1 MYRITVTDAQPT
13 AHDRIE
19 FSCSIETSDDGTNW
33 TPLAGAPT
41 TLPLPLSAVR
51 DALRS
56 NVLDTD
62 KRAALLELIRTEAR
76 SLNMII
82 EAAAIEAIED
92 LLPAGWPV
100 TVDL

>member
-1 MYRITVTDAQPT
+1 MYRITVTDAHPT

-41 TLPLPLSAVR
+41 TLPLPLSAVC
-51 DALRS
+51 DVLRS
-56 NVLDTD
+56 DRTDTE
-62 KRAALLELIRTEAR
+62 KRAALLELFRTQAR
-76 SLNMII
+76 SLPAVQG
-82 EAAAIEAIED
+82 AAAIEALED

-100 TVDL
+100 TVNL